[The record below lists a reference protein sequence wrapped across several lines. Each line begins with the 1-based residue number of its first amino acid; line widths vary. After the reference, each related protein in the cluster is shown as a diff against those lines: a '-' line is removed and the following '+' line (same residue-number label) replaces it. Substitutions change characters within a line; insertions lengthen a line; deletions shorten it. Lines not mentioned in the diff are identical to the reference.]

1 MYMCKYM
8 FIMSSFASFYIYLS
22 HKPSF
27 VLLFFSLSKSQMAF
41 SAIED
46 PYKFLG
52 LVLLPQKN

>member
-1 MYMCKYM
+1 M
-8 FIMSSFASFYIYLS
+8 FIMSSFASLYIYLS